1 MIAAAQEKK
10 IRTSEKSNHT
20 RSISKLNKLINAAA
34 PMDLVL
40 EQFQKTKDFYDRL
53 EKAHNDFLLA
63 TDVDIDTDPTGVAYI
78 TESDE
83 KHEEALERY
92 ANYVKADAQNQ
103 STIATREKEAI
114 DLQRQEETTQKIQS
128 KRYNWNLVL
137 LHLIR

>member
-92 ANYVKADAQNQ
+92 ANYVKADAQYQ

-114 DLQRQEETTQKIQS
+114 DL
-128 KRYNWNLVL
+128 
-137 LHLIR
+137 